1 MYGSGVGDLVSEQNC
16 YFPTYFGNFIYFYF
30 LFTQN
35 VYVRVSGDDRKVWGL
50 SGDAG
55 NNWYMAQAPISSVDP
70 FRVTMKWNTTLEL
83 PL

>member
-1 MYGSGVGDLVSEQNC
+1 M
-16 YFPTYFGNFIYFYF
+16 
-30 LFTQN
+30 
-35 VYVRVSGDDRKVWGL
+35 YVRVSGDDRKVWGL

-55 NNWYMAQAPISSVDP
+55 NNWYMAQAPISSADP